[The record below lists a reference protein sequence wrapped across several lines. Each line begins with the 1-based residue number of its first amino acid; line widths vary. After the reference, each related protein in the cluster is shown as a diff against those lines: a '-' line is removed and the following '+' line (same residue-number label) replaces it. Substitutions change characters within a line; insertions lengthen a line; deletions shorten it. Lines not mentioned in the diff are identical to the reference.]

1 MALNCLHKILIVLPL
16 TAAAFS
22 AAADGSVPADSVT
35 LPGVVLA
42 EVAVTTIKGGNNA
55 NADESA
61 TYIGR
66 KAVEQLSIVNLKQA
80 AALAPNFHIPAYG
93 SRMTSSIYV
102 RGLGARIDQPAVG
115 LNIDNIPIINKDN
128 FDFDISDID
137 RVELLRGPQ
146 NILYGRNT
154 MGGLINIYTDRK
166 SVV

>member
-1 MALNCLHKILIVLPL
+1 MRKLFAENTHLLVCKALNCLHKILIVLPL

-66 KAVEQLSIVNLKQA
+66 KAVEQL
-80 AALAPNFHIPAYG
+80 
-93 SRMTSSIYV
+93 
-102 RGLGARIDQPAVG
+102 
-115 LNIDNIPIINKDN
+115 
-128 FDFDISDID
+128 
-137 RVELLRGPQ
+137 
-146 NILYGRNT
+146 
-154 MGGLINIYTDRK
+154 
-166 SVV
+166 